1 MSKTGLRKG
10 LSELSKEEIIG
21 VVCELY
27 DSRKDAREYLDYWLD
42 PDPEKALEDYK
53 ERVDKMFFYSTG
65 KNRSQPAVNDLKRL
79 VNHFSTI
86 VFDSEKIDDLLVH
99 IAERQYIW
107 LTRKRSGFNQCETAV
122 RRACDNARTYI
133 ESADLEDLYGLRLER
148 LDESIKDFYNDLP
161 RPRRRWWRH
170 L

>member
-53 ERVDKMFFYSTG
+53 ERVDKIFLFY
-65 KNRSQPAVNDLKRL
+65 
-79 VNHFSTI
+79 
-86 VFDSEKIDDLLVH
+86 
-99 IAERQYIW
+99 
-107 LTRKRSGFNQCETAV
+107 RKEQIPTCGQ
-122 RRACDNARTYI
+122 
-133 ESADLEDLYGLRLER
+133 
-148 LDESIKDFYNDLP
+148 
-161 RPRRRWWRH
+161 
-170 L
+170 